1 MHNHSIDVEDVDNDC
16 SMKSEMEIYN
26 ILLEAEE
33 DVVHGNVSLMQDTF
47 DEIRHE
53 LKKRKLK

>member
-47 DEIRHE
+47 DVTS
-53 LKKRKLK
+53 